1 MDRLKEYYDENE
13 DFGEIDALLAAWS
26 RQEADAPEDLH
37 QKIISALPQTPK
49 KAKRAKKYIPY
60 LATAALAAVVI
71 MASLSLLQ
79 PGGEEQ
85 TTEKMR
91 SNDAALFNQAA
102 MEDTEDTADAVSA
115 EKGLAN
121 STLAVQPA
129 NMDIAMEDMAIDWQ
143 KEKEEKEEMLSAQQE
158 LLAQAED
165 KEKAEAIIA
174 WLEECLSAIEQEDS
188 EKYEELLKNSP
199 LNE

>member
-26 RQEADAPEDLH
+26 CQEADAPEDLH
-37 QKIISALPQTPK
+37 QKIMSALPQTPK

-91 SNDAALFNQAA
+91 SNDVALFNQAA

>member
-1 MDRLKEYYDENE
+1 
-13 DFGEIDALLAAWS
+13 
-26 RQEADAPEDLH
+26 
-37 QKIISALPQTPK
+37 
-49 KAKRAKKYIPY
+49 
-60 LATAALAAVVI
+60 
-71 MASLSLLQ
+71 
-79 PGGEEQ
+79 
-85 TTEKMR
+85 
-91 SNDAALFNQAA
+91 
-102 MEDTEDTADAVSA
+102 
-115 EKGLAN
+115 
-121 STLAVQPA
+121 
-129 NMDIAMEDMAIDWQ
+129 MAIDWH